1 MNRQGVTMDRQKAE
15 RMIANIERII
25 IGKSEVVELVVAT
38 LLAGGHVL
46 LEDVP
51 GVGKT
56 TLAKTLANTIDCGFT
71 RIQFTPDTL
80 PSDITGLNVYNMK
93 HSEFEF
99 VKGAVMNHIILG
111 DEINRTS
118 PKTQASLLEAME
130 EHQVTVDAVTY
141 PLPKPFMVIAT
152 QNPID
157 SLGTYQLPEAQLD
170 RFMMKLRIGYPDD
183 KQEKSIVQ
191 YKLSKREEGK
201 TEIEAVV
208 TKEEVLCMMQEV
220 EEVYVQE
227 DLIEYVIEIM
237 NRTRKSLRLSLGASP
252 RATIMLIK
260 ASQAYAYL
268 QGREFVIPEDIL
280 YLAPF
285 VLPHRFLISQE
296 GRINAYTAEQILGD
310 ILKEVRIPVLT

>member
-1 MNRQGVTMDRQKAE
+1 MGIQRTDE
-15 RMIANIERII
+15 MIANIEKII
-25 IGKSEVVELVVAT
+25 IGKRPVVELVITA

-56 TLAKTLANTIDCGFT
+56 TLAKSLARTIDCGFT

-93 HSEFEF
+93 KSEFEF

-130 EHQVTVDAVTY
+130 EGQVTVDGTTY
-141 PLPKPFMVIAT
+141 PLPVPFMVIAT
-152 QNPID
+152 QNPVD

-170 RFMMKLRIGYPDD
+170 RFMMKLFIGYPSP
-183 KQEKSIVQ
+183 KQEKIMMSS
-191 YKLSKREEGK
+191 KLSGIKDSMLESVISKQELLQMQAEVREVFVHDD
-201 TEIEAVV
+201 I
-208 TKEEVLCMMQEV
+208 L
-220 EEVYVQE
+220 
-227 DLIEYVIEIM
+227 EYVIEIM

-252 RATIMLIK
+252 RATIMLVR
-260 ASQAYAYL
+260 AAQAYAYL
-268 QGREFVIPEDIL
+268 NEREFVIPEDIL

-285 VLPHRFLISQE
+285 VIPHRFLISQE
-296 GRINAYTAEQILGD
+296 GRISSSTAQQVLSEIM
-310 ILKEVRIPVLT
+310 KETTIPVLS

>member
-1 MNRQGVTMDRQKAE
+1 MGIQRTDE
-15 RMIANIERII
+15 MIANIEKII
-25 IGKSEVVELVVAT
+25 IGKRPVVELVITA

-56 TLAKTLANTIDCGFT
+56 TLAKSLARTIDCGFT

-93 HSEFEF
+93 KSEFEF

-130 EHQVTVDAVTY
+130 EGQVTVDGITY
-141 PLPKPFMVIAT
+141 PLPSPFMVIAT
-152 QNPID
+152 QNPVD

-170 RFMMKLRIGYPDD
+170 RFMMKLFIGYPNP
-183 KQEKSIVQ
+183 KQEKIMMNS
-191 YKLSKREEGK
+191 KLSGIKDNML
-201 TEIEAVV
+201 EAVIN
-208 TKEEVLCMMQEV
+208 K
-220 EEVYVQE
+220 E
-227 DLIEYVIEIM
+227 DLLQMQAEVCKVFVHDDILEYVIEIM

-252 RATIMLIK
+252 RATIMLVR
-260 ASQAYAYL
+260 AAQAYAYL
-268 QGREFVIPEDIL
+268 NEREFVIPEDVL

-296 GRINAYTAEQILGD
+296 GRISASTAQQVLSEIM
-310 ILKEVRIPVLT
+310 KETPVPVLS